1 MAPRIRRSLRR
12 HYPDLAAYLAE
23 SGDSQAGIAEAC
35 QTSQATISRI
45 ATGDMVP
52 RPILAS
58 RIARYCG
65 IPLDSF
71 TRTYLARR
79 TRRSA

>member
-1 MAPRIRRSLRR
+1 MRSRTRSPLRL
-12 HYPDLAAYLAE
+12 YPDLATYLAE
-23 SGDSQAGIAEAC
+23 SGDTQAGVAEAC

-45 ATGDMVP
+45 ATGEMVP
-52 RPILAS
+52 RPVLAS

-71 TRTYLARR
+71 ARTYLAR
-79 TRRSA
+79 TNARRSA